1 MSDKCNILQGVCV
14 LQEAVDA
21 YLQNKDFYNTEL
33 NDKLGKNNS
42 IKFVPYD
49 AKADETS
56 KVLICMRRG
65 PLILENAGTMGTDSN
80 TVSRKPKL
88 AISFLI
94 STQSYSL
101 TEALGLELLQF
112 ITVIS
117 KKIGAYN
124 LNIGTIQLSE
134 TQVDPQQSPQ
144 FYIAKVDLSASI
156 PQVLWQLQANDSI
169 VNSIRFNVNING
181 QRVLT

>member
-1 MSDKCNILQGVCV
+1 MSDNCNILQGVCV
-14 LQEAVDA
+14 LQAAVEA
-21 YLQNKDFYNTEL
+21 YLQNNSFYNTEL
-33 NDKLGKNNS
+33 NEKLSKSNS
-42 IKFVPYD
+42 VKFVPYD
-49 AKADETS
+49 AKADETA
-56 KVLICMRRG
+56 KVLVCMRRG
-65 PLILENAGTMGTDSN
+65 PIILEHTGTMGTGTD

-88 AISFLI
+88 SIRFIIS
-94 STQSYSL
+94 SQSYSL

-117 KKIGAYN
+117 KRIGAYN

-134 TQVDPQQSPQ
+134 TQVEPQHSPQ
-144 FYIAKVDLSASI
+144 FYIATVDLTASI
-156 PQVLWQLQANDSI
+156 PQVVWQLQANDSI